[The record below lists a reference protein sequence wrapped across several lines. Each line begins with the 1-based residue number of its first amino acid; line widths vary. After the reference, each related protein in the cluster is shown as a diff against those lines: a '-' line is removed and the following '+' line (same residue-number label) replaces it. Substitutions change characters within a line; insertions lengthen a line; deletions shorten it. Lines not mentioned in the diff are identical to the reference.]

1 MPDEWFDAIERNDL
15 ELVSRLIP
23 KNKGRRNDD
32 GDTGLI
38 VAVQS
43 NLLGV
48 AQLLAPHERG
58 LRSASGCTA
67 LMIACMMNLVE
78 LTNVLLPLEYE
89 ENLSDGRD
97 ALMLAASSNSGDVIE
112 YLAEKYLLRRD
123 SHGLT
128 ALDYASHEGHLLIV
142 IKLIAL
148 YKPTSEDLDFALEF
162 AQRAGRQTVISFLV
176 DLKKKTVNGY
186 TGGVLSS
193 LNAFRSR
200 STPTLAASRYD
211 RTLQQQQQQQQSLT
225 SQQIIQSKLPNK
237 TSGKHIAPPFKR
249 DWEPLQ
255 QGQQDLRIQKEFN
268 ASTEWESQGYRGT
281 TQKHGMQTQKIEVSP
296 RSSQDPRTHPHQSA
310 ASIVQAMNSINRK
323 SLPRY
328 ATGTS
333 SGTIVITG
341 STRDLAGRETD
352 PKKLAQRISL
362 TLQQLY
368 GDDLRAMVPE
378 NTKPLIPN
386 DLDLH
391 VITASATRVINE
403 PVDVLQAIID
413 GYNRLKYAYVELLRK
428 GVELAEVQRSESST
442 LSHRAPSPY
451 SSSSNTSLRAST
463 RLTTSEGLARS
474 DLRSSRVNGLS
485 LSKFSST
492 CDVQLASLKADVDRE
507 LHNPDN
513 TPLMRHIINGGT
525 DGLIELLT
533 DITRQRSDGTT
544 ALMLAAQFNH
554 LVAIQ
559 YLTKREARMRRRD
572 GATALAIA
580 LKHRNYTAAKL
591 LTRDEGINITSPRYS
606 FRSENGET
614 ALMKAV
620 RENDL
625 ITVWCLLDKQSGL
638 CDESGRTA
646 LMYAAQYGRPQCVEL
661 LLHREIDFVDKTGH
675 TVEYYAR
682 NPSHGNGEVRAE
694 ILALLES
701 PSL

>member
-1 MPDEWFDAIERNDL
+1 MSDEWFNAIERNDL
-15 ELVSRLIP
+15 ETVSRLIP

-38 VAVQS
+38 IAVQS

-48 AQLLAPHERG
+48 GQLLAPHERG

-123 SHGLT
+123 SHGLS

-148 YKPTSEDLDFALEF
+148 YKPTPEDLDFALEL

-186 TGGVLSS
+186 TGGVISS

-211 RTLQQQQQQQQSLT
+211 RVPQYQQQSLT
-225 SQQIIQSKLPNK
+225 SQHVIQSKLPIK
-237 TSGKHIAPPFKR
+237 ASGKHIGNPLKR
-249 DWEPLQ
+249 DREPAQQVQKDFNVSADWE
-255 QGQQDLRIQKEFN
+255 
-268 ASTEWESQGYRGT
+268 AQGYKGT
-281 TQKHGMQTQKIEVSP
+281 AQKHGIQAQKLDVSP
-296 RSSQDPRTHPHQSA
+296 RSNQDHRTHTHPPQSA

-328 ATGTS
+328 DANAGP
-333 SGTIVITG
+333 GTIVITG

-352 PKKLAQRISL
+352 PKKLAQSISL
-362 TLQQLY
+362 TLHQLY
-368 GDDLRAMVPE
+368 GDDLRTMVPE
-378 NTKPLIPN
+378 AARSSIPN

-391 VITASATRVINE
+391 VITASATRVTNE
-403 PVDVLQAIID
+403 SVDVLQAIID

-428 GVELAEVQRSESST
+428 DVELAEVQRSVDNST
-442 LSHRAPSPY
+442 IFHRTPSPY
-451 SSSSNTSLRAST
+451 IPSSKTPLKTST
-463 RLTTSEGLARS
+463 RLTTSEGLMRS
-474 DLRSSRVNGLS
+474 DLRSSRVTGLN
-485 LSKFSST
+485 LSRLSST
-492 CDVQLASLKADVDRE
+492 CDVQLASLKADIDRE

-533 DITRQRSDGTT
+533 DITRQRADGTT

-559 YLTKREARMRRRD
+559 YLTKREAGMRRRD

-591 LTRDEGINITSPRYS
+591 LTRDEGINVASPRYS
-606 FRSENGET
+606 IRSENGET

-661 LLHREIDFVDKTGH
+661 LLHREIDFVDKTGR

-694 ILALLES
+694 ILAMLES
-701 PSL
+701 PSP